1 VNESD
6 GETNRV
12 EEEKG
17 SNTQQLGGMLDA
29 DSRNGR
35 LLPLKL
41 ALALASGQQKHD
53 DVSFCLSS
61 QSASAS
67 ESPDP
72 VPHTPDI

>member
-1 VNESD
+1 MRAMEKQTES
-6 GETNRV
+6 
-12 EEEKG
+12 KKKKQAI
-17 SNTQQLGGMLDA
+17 QQWGGMLDA